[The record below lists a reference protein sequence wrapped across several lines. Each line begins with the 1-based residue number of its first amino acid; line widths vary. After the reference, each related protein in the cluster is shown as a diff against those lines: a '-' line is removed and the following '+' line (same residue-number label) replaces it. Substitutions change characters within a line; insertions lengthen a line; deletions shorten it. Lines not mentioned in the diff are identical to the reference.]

1 MEAFKA
7 RRGKHYHEFR
17 QRLLEVVYE
26 GVAERLYGISH
37 ALRNNVQ
44 YQQWVN
50 RSRPEWSPI
59 FNDTPSLNDLDP
71 QETAPG
77 VAQGPALLQ
86 GQDLDSI
93 QGAAVDAVGF
103 LGSLDVLRH

>member
-1 MEAFKA
+1 M
-7 RRGKHYHEFR
+7 
-17 QRLLEVVYE
+17 VYE
-26 GVAERLYGISH
+26 GVAERLYGVSH

-50 RSRPEWSPI
+50 RSRPEWLPI
-59 FNDTPSLNDLDP
+59 FNDTPSLNDLDL

-93 QGAAVDAVGF
+93 QGAAVAAVGF